1 MAELIEILVINVEVT
16 FLERKNGRQI
26 LFNLSTRRN
35 FSNNNFFMPGKTF
48 HIERDEGNQVPRAF
62 QR

>member
-1 MAELIEILVINVEVT
+1 MAELIEILVI
-16 FLERKNGRQI
+16 NGRQI